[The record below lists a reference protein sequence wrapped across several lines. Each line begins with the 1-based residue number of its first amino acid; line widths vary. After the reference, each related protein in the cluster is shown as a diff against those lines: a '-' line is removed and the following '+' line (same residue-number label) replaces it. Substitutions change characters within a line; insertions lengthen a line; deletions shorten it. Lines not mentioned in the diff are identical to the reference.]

1 MAVALMLALA
11 RNLREADR
19 LLRQGYWAKGELQCY
34 LLAGKTLGIVGA
46 GNIGSRVGE
55 LAAALGMRPI
65 GCVKVPTAEAK
76 ARLASRGIRLASFDE
91 VMSSGDFVSL
101 HVPLDSSTR
110 GLINARALA
119 RMKPGS
125 YLINLARGGVVDE
138 AALLAELTGGERLRG
153 AALDVHQ
160 HEGHGKISPLAALP
174 NVVLT
179 PHLGANTVDTQREI
193 GRRIVDIIAQF
204 GSAMTAQSAAPTRAA
219 AGAD

>member
-1 MAVALMLALA
+1 
-11 RNLREADR
+11 
-19 LLRQGYWAKGELQCY
+19 
-34 LLAGKTLGIVGA
+34 
-46 GNIGSRVGE
+46 
-55 LAAALGMRPI
+55 
-65 GCVKVPTAEAK
+65 
-76 ARLASRGIRLASFDE
+76 
-91 VMSSGDFVSL
+91 
-101 HVPLDSSTR
+101 
-110 GLINARALA
+110 
-119 RMKPGS
+119 MKPGS